1 MLRSD
6 HRIWQLS
13 YPLTNE
19 PDSEK
24 RIPVGRLHVR
34 DDNSTTLRLP
44 HWSPDRDLY
53 RITGKIPTRRLLERS
68 NGVPFSRLNLPF
80 GSNTMK
86 RGCPKA
92 SPSLTISL

>member
-34 DDNSTTLRLP
+34 DDNTTTLRPSALE
-44 HWSPDRDLY
+44 SRSGSLSDNRENSDSKTS
-53 RITGKIPTRRLLERS
+53 RKVKRRTVLA
-68 NGVPFSRLNLPF
+68 PQP